1 LVARRKAKRRG
12 SKRARTRASSSIYA
26 VSKIVTRG
34 RGPGSPTSKSRNG
47 VTPHA
52 IALAKRLGLRYVTTD
67 ALSIRRRRSGRGWIY
82 FGMDGQPIRNPRI
95 VRRLARLAVPPAYQN
110 VVYATDP
117 AAHLQAVGRDAAGRL
132 QYRYHPQWEDVREG
146 RKARGL
152 ARLANA
158 LPQVRRSVGQY
169 LAANHQTREF
179 ACAAVIE
186 LVACSAIRA
195 GSEDYRRLH
204 GTRGAVTLLKS
215 NVSIYGEAIILK
227 FRSKGG
233 KIITKE
239 FAAPRLA
246 RVIAQLR
253 HLPGRRLFQ
262 YRAEN
267 EVRAVT
273 AREVNAFLREIA
285 GTKISLKDF
294 RTLLASASVL
304 DALARIKPAA
314 SAHQRRKQV
323 LEAVRAAAE
332 DLANTPTICRK
343 SYVHETVV
351 TAFENGVLERFSETL
366 KNCRSPTRRAKVL
379 AQIIATAATGSAG
392 LDVAGV
398 VQRRT

>member
-1 LVARRKAKRRG
+1 
-12 SKRARTRASSSIYA
+12 
-26 VSKIVTRG
+26 
-34 RGPGSPTSKSRNG
+34 
-47 VTPHA
+47 
-52 IALAKRLGLRYVTTD
+52 
-67 ALSIRRRRSGRGWIY
+67 
-82 FGMDGQPIRNPRI
+82 
-95 VRRLARLAVPPAYQN
+95 
-110 VVYATDP
+110 
-117 AAHLQAVGRDAAGRL
+117 
-132 QYRYHPQWEDVREG
+132 
-146 RKARGL
+146 
-152 ARLANA
+152 
-158 LPQVRRSVGQY
+158 
-169 LAANHQTREF
+169 
-179 ACAAVIE
+179 VIE

-215 NVSIYGEAIILK
+215 NVSIYGKAITLK
-227 FRSKGG
+227 FQSKGG

-253 HLPGRRLFQ
+253 QLPGRRLFQ
-262 YRAEN
+262 YQAEDGT
-267 EVRAVT
+267 VRGVN

-314 SAHQRRKQV
+314 SAHQRRKQI
-323 LEAVRAAAE
+323 LEAVSAAAE

-351 TAFENGVLERFSETL
+351 TAFENGVLKRFADTL

-379 AQIIATAATGSAG
+379 AQIIATAATTSSR
-392 LDVAGV
+392 LDVAGAGR
-398 VQRRT
+398 RRT